1 MNPIPFSNSFVALP
15 ERFYTHQ
22 KPTPV
27 ADPSLI
33 RVNLS
38 LARQLGIDTDWLGTA
53 EAAEVL
59 AGNRIPPGAE
69 PIATVYAGHQ
79 FGGWNPR
86 LGDGRA
92 VLLGEVVASDGRR
105 FDIQLKG
112 SGRTPY
118 SRGGDGRAPLG
129 PVLREYIV
137 SEAMAA
143 FGIPTTRSLAAV
155 ATGEPVYRQ
164 SALPGAVLTRVAR
177 SHIRVG
183 HFQYFMASNDSE
195 AVQLLANHV
204 IGRDFPELQT
214 TGSEPEAQAAGAP
227 YLQWLEAVIDRQAR
241 LMAQWQLFGF
251 VHGVM
256 NTDNMLISG
265 ETIDY
270 GPCAFMEEYEPGLCL
285 SSIDRHGRY
294 AFNNQ
299 PAIAQWNLTRF
310 AECVLPLLH
319 SDEQQAIALATQALA
334 AFAERYETA
343 YRQGLHRKFGLQNR
357 SQRSDRFIENWMGD
371 MQRLRLDFTLA
382 FRRLA
387 DHAHPDGDATPVEY
401 DLPAELNPL
410 LKALEELWAVE
421 ERSAAERQQAMYAVN
436 PAFIPRNHRIE
447 EAIRAAE
454 DRGDLAPFQRLVN
467 RLAEPFVFDGSDA
480 DLAQPAAEKERVQQT
495 FCGT

>member
-15 ERFYTHQ
+15 ERFYSHQ

-38 LARQLGIDTDWLGTA
+38 LARQLDIDTDWLGTA
-53 EAAEVL
+53 EAVEVL

-143 FGIPTTRSLAAV
+143 FGVPTTRSLAAV
-155 ATGEPVYRQ
+155 ATGERVYRQ
-164 SALPGAVLTRVAR
+164 GALPGAVLTRVAR

-183 HFQYFMASNDSE
+183 HFQYFMASSDTE
-195 AVQLLANHV
+195 AVQLLTDHV
-204 IGRDFPELQT
+204 IGRDFPELDQ
-214 TGSEPEAQAAGAP
+214 PALVGASP
-227 YLQWLEAVIDRQAR
+227 YLRWLQAVIDRQAR
-241 LMAQWQLFGF
+241 LIAQWQLFGF

-270 GPCAFMEEYEPGLCL
+270 GPCAFLEEYEPSLCL
-285 SSIDRHGRY
+285 SSIDHGGRY

-319 SDEQQAIALATQALA
+319 EEEQEGIALATQALA
-334 AFAERYETA
+334 SFAERYDSE
-343 YRQGLHRKFGLQNR
+343 YRRGLHRKFGLQRR
-357 SQRSDRFIENWMGD
+357 SQRSDRLIENWMSD
-371 MQRLRLDFTLA
+371 MHRLQLDFTLT

-387 DHAHPDGDATPVEY
+387 DHAHPDSGATPVAYE
-401 DLPAELNPL
+401 LPAELKPL
-410 LKALEELWAVE
+410 QQTLDELWAEE
-421 ERSAAERQQAMYAVN
+421 ERSAGERQQDMYAVN

-467 RLAEPFVFDGSDA
+467 RLADPFVYDGSDA
-480 DLAQPAAEKERVQQT
+480 DLTQPAAAQERVQQT